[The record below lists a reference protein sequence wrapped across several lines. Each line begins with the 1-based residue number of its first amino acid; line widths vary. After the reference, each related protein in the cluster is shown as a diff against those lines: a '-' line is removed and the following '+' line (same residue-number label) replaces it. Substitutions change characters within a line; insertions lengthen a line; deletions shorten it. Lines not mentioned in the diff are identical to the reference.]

1 MGVNT
6 CKIMF
11 MGHFYDFYTLCE
23 EISKFGKKIIST
35 DYLHTPLARLKVAS
49 GAKKHI
55 LYFISREINEKP

>member
-11 MGHFYDFYTLCE
+11 MGHFYHFYTLYE

-35 DYLHTPLARLKVAS
+35 DYLHTPLARFKVSS
-49 GAKKHI
+49 GQKTHFVFY
-55 LYFISREINEKP
+55 LQGNL